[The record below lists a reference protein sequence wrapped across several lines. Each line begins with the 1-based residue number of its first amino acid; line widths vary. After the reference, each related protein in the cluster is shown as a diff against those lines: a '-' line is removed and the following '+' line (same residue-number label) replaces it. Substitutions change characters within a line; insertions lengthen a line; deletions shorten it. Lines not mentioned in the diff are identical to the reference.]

1 LAIRKYKSRKKHLV
15 SFDIF
20 GYLLQLKIESGVF
33 IPKLAIKTSK
43 NTKISQFCKN
53 KKLFSGV

>member
-1 LAIRKYKSRKKHLV
+1 MRKYKSRKKHLV